1 MAIVSFFPV
10 NEEVLAVGAMSSGSK
25 ERKNWAAKSPHWKCP
40 ECKKTNEE
48 IATEYMATLTD
59 EAAEAEMNAA
69 AGGPLAS

>member
-10 NEEVLAVGAMSSGSK
+10 NEEVLAVGAMSAGAK

-48 IATEYMATLTD
+48 IAAEYMATLTD